1 MKLNFSKNSQ
11 VGASLIEVLV
21 AILILSFGMLA
32 LANMMSFGVQLP
44 KLSGYRATAT
54 TFGLAQIEQIRANP
68 YGFSGNNYSSP
79 LNYDG
84 TFASIAAAD
93 CAFPNCTIAS
103 LAVMDIATTQARV
116 RQSLPAGGMIMKCD
130 TPVCSWSSYG
140 NLWIVWQEPSTF
152 AAILPT
158 SSDNCPVEVTSVY
171 TSPSPRCLYLRFKL

>member
-1 MKLNFSKNSQ
+1 MTSDFPRNSQ
-11 VGASLIEVLV
+11 AGASLIEVLV

-54 TFGLAQIEQIRANP
+54 AFGLAQIEQIRANP
-68 YGFSGNNYSSP
+68 NGFGGDFYSSA

-84 TFASIAAAD
+84 TTASIASAD
-93 CAFPNCTIAS
+93 CAYPSCTIAT
-103 LAVMDIATTQARV
+103 LAAMDIAATQALV

-130 TPVCSWSSYG
+130 TPVCTWSSYG

-152 AAILPT
+152 AAISPT
-158 SSDNCPVEVTSVY
+158 SSDNCPVEVTSAL
-171 TSPSPRCLYLRFKL
+171 TNPSPRCLYLRFKL